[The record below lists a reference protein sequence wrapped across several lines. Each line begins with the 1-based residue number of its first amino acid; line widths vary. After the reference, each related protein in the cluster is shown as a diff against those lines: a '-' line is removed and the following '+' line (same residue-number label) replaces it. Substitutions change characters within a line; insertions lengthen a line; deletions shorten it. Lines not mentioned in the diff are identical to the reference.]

1 MQLTSDLE
9 GAQHQLDSE
18 VDQNSLF
25 QQRSCEQLEKLQSDV
40 EALHSE
46 LTCHTKEKEL
56 LEQTAEEQRAEL
68 VRLRLAISE
77 LELQKESL
85 LFQSSS
91 SDSTISSLKSQ
102 VRLLWLCSIY

>member
-9 GAQHQLDSE
+9 GVRHQLESDA
-18 VDQNSLF
+18 DQYSLF
-25 QQRSCEQLEKLQSDV
+25 KQRSCEELEKLQSDV
-40 EALHSE
+40 EGLLSE
-46 LTCHTKEKEL
+46 LTCHTKEKNL

-85 LFQSSS
+85 LFQTSS
-91 SDSTISSLKSQ
+91 SDSTISSLQSQ
-102 VRLLWLCSIY
+102 VCMCMSVMQ